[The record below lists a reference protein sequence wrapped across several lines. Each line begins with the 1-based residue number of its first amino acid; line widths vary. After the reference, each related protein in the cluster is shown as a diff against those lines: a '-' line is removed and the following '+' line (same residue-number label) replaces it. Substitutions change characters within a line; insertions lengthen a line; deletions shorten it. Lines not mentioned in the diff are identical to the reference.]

1 MDKETIKEAVAYEK
15 EYVSQLKLFA
25 KTNPEFMADRMMK
38 GVEDVG
44 VLTVLVNLIQSKK
57 KSLPRKVFVVGAIGA
72 AYVLSHGYRKNLEL
86 ASIEEAEAKFQAA
99 LKADRL
105 SKAQQ

>member
-57 KSLPRKVFVVGAIGA
+57 SLPRKVFVVGAIGA
-72 AYVLSHGYRKNLEL
+72 AYVLSHGYRKNID
-86 ASIEEAEAKFQAA
+86 ARNFEEADRKFEAA
-99 LKADRL
+99 LSADKKERGG
-105 SKAQQ
+105 K

>member
-15 EYVSQLKLFA
+15 EYISQLKLFA
-25 KTNPEFMADRMMK
+25 KTNPEFLADRMMK

-44 VLTVLVNLIQSKK
+44 VLTVVVSLIQSK
-57 KSLPRKVFVVGAIGA
+57 KSLPRKVFVAGAIGA
-72 AYVLSHGYRKNLEL
+72 AYILSRGYRKNLEL
-86 ASIEEAEAKFQAA
+86 ANIEEADEKFQAA

-105 SKAQQ
+105 RREQQ

>member
-1 MDKETIKEAVAYEK
+1 MDKERIKEAVAYEK
-15 EYVSQLKLFA
+15 EYISQLKLFA

-44 VLTVLVNLIQSKK
+44 VLAVLVNLVQSK
-57 KSLPRKVFVVGAIGA
+57 KSLPRKVFVAGAIGA
-72 AYVLSHGYRKNLEL
+72 AYILSYGYRKNLEL
-86 ASIEEAEAKFQAA
+86 ASIEEAEEKFQAA

-105 SKAQQ
+105 RRKQQ

>member
-57 KSLPRKVFVVGAIGA
+57 SFPRKVFVAGALGA

>member
-1 MDKETIKEAVAYEK
+1 MDKKTIKEAVAYEK

-44 VLTVLVNLIQSKK
+44 VLTVVVNLIQSKK
-57 KSLPRKVFVVGAIGA
+57 SLPHKVFAVGAIGA
-72 AYVLSHGYRKNLEL
+72 AYVLSRGYRNKLEL
-86 ASIEEAEAKFQAA
+86 ANIEEAEEKFQAA
-99 LKADRL
+99 LKADKLNR
-105 SKAQQ
+105 KQQ

>member
-57 KSLPRKVFVVGAIGA
+57 
-72 AYVLSHGYRKNLEL
+72 
-86 ASIEEAEAKFQAA
+86 
-99 LKADRL
+99 
-105 SKAQQ
+105 